1 MTTSTTLS
9 TWSIKALLRALLPP
23 AFWLGV
29 WQLAAF
35 LVDSHVQ
42 GKGNELLLPYPATVF
57 SVLLSLAAT
66 SQFWLTALASL
77 GRILLGLLWGILLGS
92 CLAALTSLSHWCR
105 RLFAPAI
112 RVIRAT
118 PVVSF
123 ILLVLLWTGRNTVA
137 VIIAALMVLPVVWE
151 NLSRGIHETDRQ
163 LLEFAK
169 AYRFSRWKTLRLIY
183 IPSLRPYF
191 LASVTTGM
199 GLAWKSGVAA
209 EVLCLPRPSI
219 GTQIYNAKLYLEIPQ
234 LFAWT
239 VTVIVLSLLLEWM
252 LSRLLM
258 RWNRRWQA

>member
-1 MTTSTTLS
+1 MTTSSALS
-9 TWSIKALLRALLPP
+9 ARSFLRALLPP

-57 SVLLSLAAT
+57 SLLLSLAAT
-66 SQFWLTALASL
+66 SQFWLTALATLWRIIL
-77 GRILLGLLWGILLGS
+77 GLFWGTLLGGL
-92 CLAALTSLSHWCR
+92 LAALTSLSFWFR
-105 RLFAPAI
+105 SLFAPAI

-123 ILLVLLWTGRNTVA
+123 ILLVLLWTGRNNVP
-137 VIIAALMVLPVVWE
+137 VVIAALMVLPVVWE
-151 NLSRGIHETDRQ
+151 NLSRGIRETEGQ

-169 AYRFSRWKTLRLIY
+169 AYRFSQWKTLKLIY

-191 LASVTTGM
+191 LSAVTTGM

-219 GTQIYNAKLYLEIPQ
+219 GTQISESKLNLEIPQ

-239 VTVIVLSLLLEWM
+239 LTVIVLSLALEW
-252 LSRLLM
+252 LFSRLLKH
-258 RWNRRWQA
+258 WNGGRQA